1 MRAPRKQSGF
11 TLAEVMIAL
20 SILAL
25 IGTLTY
31 GVFNRTLSAREQAAR
46 ITDHYHMVRQA
57 MLRMTREISM
67 AFITPYRDCEDPR
80 TDTLFV
86 GDRRGSSHRLDFTSF
101 GHYKTRADANESD
114 QNEVSYF
121 VDRDPDDNKVKALI
135 RRYSPRIDDEPDEGG
150 VQQVLAR
157 NVEGLELEFYDE
169 QDDRWVDEWD
179 SKNLDYRNRLPLFVK
194 IGLTV
199 TNPAGK
205 EERFT
210 TKARIALTREI
221 TFVGTGFTRCPE

>member
-1 MRAPRKQSGF
+1 MRVSRAQSGF

-31 GVFNRTLSAREQAAR
+31 GVFNRTLAAREQAAS
-46 ITDHYHMVRQA
+46 ITNHYHMVRQA
-57 MLRMTREISM
+57 MLRMSREISM

-86 GDRRGSSHRLDFTSF
+86 GDRRGRSHRLDFTSF

-114 QNEVSYF
+114 QNELSYY
-121 VDRDPDDNKVKALI
+121 VDRDPADNKVKALI

-150 VQQVLAR
+150 VEQVLAR
-157 NVEGLELEFYDE
+157 NVDSLELEFYDE
-169 QDDRWVDEWD
+169 RNDRWVDEWD

-194 IGLTV
+194 MTLNV

-205 EERFT
+205 EESFT
-210 TKARIALTREI
+210 TKARIALTQEI
-221 TFVGTGFTRCPE
+221 TLPGTTFARCPE